1 MGKKP
6 EECRMQTLAKSAT
19 THVQHCVHCNC
30 VAVHVGP
37 VTLRF
42 DAGAAESLWNTLGQ
56 ALVRLELELSSA
68 EEPALSMSYGAKP
81 HGVS

>member
-6 EECRMQTLAKSAT
+6 EECRMQTLARSAAA
-19 THVQHCVHCNC
+19 HVQRCVHCNC

-42 DAGAAESLWNTLGQ
+42 DPGAAESLWCTLGQ
-56 ALVRLELELSSA
+56 ALTRLERELTD
-68 EEPALSMSYGAKP
+68 EPLGLTYAKP
-81 HGVS
+81 HGSA

>member
-30 VAVHVGP
+30 VALHVGP

-56 ALVRLELELSSA
+56 ALVRLELDTSSDESVIPMA
-68 EEPALSMSYGAKP
+68 YASKP
-81 HGVS
+81 HGLS

>member
-1 MGKKP
+1 MGNKP
-6 EECRMQTLAKSAT
+6 EECRMHTLARSAT
-19 THVQHCVHCNC
+19 SHVQRCVHCNC

-56 ALVRLELELSSA
+56 ALIRLEQELG
-68 EEPALSMSYGAKP
+68 EELAPTLGAKP
-81 HGVS
+81 HGTAN